1 MQIVIN
7 SSPLIF
13 PTKLGYLDQLPDYSD
28 SFYVPQSVADET
40 SVKPDPAS
48 QMNQAFLGSGVIH
61 VYAVT
66 LSNLAQSLNQRLG
79 RSESDVIALAIQLNA
94 EYILMDDL
102 AARKEAICLGL
113 AVKDALA
120 TMHKMKRD
128 RKIVVDD

>member
-28 SFYVPQSVADET
+28 SLYVPQSVADET
-40 SVKPDPAS
+40 SVKPDLAS

-61 VYAVT
+61 VHAVA

-79 RSESDVIALAIQLNA
+79 RSESDVVALAIQLNA
-94 EYILMDDL
+94 EYVLMDDL
-102 AARKEAICLGL
+102 AARKEAIRLGL